1 MSGAEADYCPVYAS
15 IELLQE
21 KWVLHIVR
29 SLLEGPHG
37 FNELARA
44 VGGANTTTLSHRLD
58 RLAHLGIVDKTV
70 ESTMPPR
77 TRYELSR
84 AGRELETVIAAI
96 DRWGRKHMQEEVR
109 ARGEVVG
116 AARTTA

>member
-1 MSGAEADYCPVYAS
+1 VARADQDYCPVYAS
-15 IELLQE
+15 IDLLQE

-44 VGGANTTTLSHRLD
+44 VGGANTTTLSQRLEHLE
-58 RLAHLGIVDKTV
+58 RLGVVHKTV

-77 TRYELSR
+77 TRYELTR
-84 AGRELETVIAAI
+84 AGRELDAVIAAI
-96 DRWGRKHMQEEVR
+96 DCWGRAHMQEETVL
-109 ARGEVVG
+109 G
-116 AARTTA
+116 ADAA

>member
-1 MSGAEADYCPVYAS
+1 VPVADRDYCPVYAS

-58 RLAHLGIVDKTV
+58 RLASLGIVDKTV

-84 AGRELETVIAAI
+84 AGRELEAVIAAI
-96 DRWGRKHMQEEVR
+96 DRWGRSHMQEDAHERSRV
-109 ARGEVVG
+109 AG
-116 AARTTA
+116 TAETAT

>member
-1 MSGAEADYCPVYAS
+1 VSATSHDYCPVYAS

-58 RLAHLGIVDKTV
+58 RLVGLGIVDKTV

-77 TRYELSR
+77 TRYELSS

-96 DRWGRKHMQEEVR
+96 DRWGRSHMQEAAPER
-109 ARGEVVG
+109 PE
-116 AARTTA
+116 AARAVETAA